1 MKKRI
6 RKFVAAVQE
15 LYCEYIDV
23 CTKIGR
29 GYRDLEKDYIPPHL
43 YLAMFRKIAEY
54 NEIPWDSEEF
64 FKEMSCNR
72 KKEYYCSNDLIQ
84 EILKSLGEKEWSG
97 YKITEYYCE
106 VELKSGTEMLV
117 ISSCLF
123 RQESIL
129 NKAWMQKNEKFDSKN
144 NLIEKDFFRDKGL
157 VIIYYLLFETNSKME
172 INEEYKEKYSEIW
185 KGLLLNET
193 EQCEKEKNIILR
205 YLVVI
210 VMIYKKMYMNI
221 ENRDTENEI
230 LIIAEKLF
238 EGTKYSTVVGDFKE
252 LNNNDD
258 NKGQGGK

>member
-106 VELKSGTEMLV
+106 VEGEDEEDDDEETEKDGKD
-117 ISSCLF
+117 
-123 RQESIL
+123 E
-129 NKAWMQKNEKFDSKN
+129 EKN
-144 NLIEKDFFRDKGL
+144 NIDKK
-157 VIIYYLLFETNSKME
+157 ESKENVRESRE
-172 INEEYKEKYSEIW
+172 IFTGNA
-185 KGLLLNET
+185 G
-193 EQCEKEKNIILR
+193 
-205 YLVVI
+205 
-210 VMIYKKMYMNI
+210 
-221 ENRDTENEI
+221 NR
-230 LIIAEKLF
+230 
-238 EGTKYSTVVGDFKE
+238 
-252 LNNNDD
+252 
-258 NKGQGGK
+258 